1 MPHPSETDH
10 QTPAC
15 PTLRATERP
24 RVSPHGRQDQGAC
37 AEQPG
42 GRGTQKVPR
51 APLEGKSRVRRGTRR
66 GGPGPRACGPGRR
79 GHGEQEPR
87 VASRAA
93 RTQSQGALLRAGG
106 RGPSE
111 PLGAAGTRAAG
122 QRGPRCRLRPLRWP
136 VPSSLRLAQAALGA
150 GTTNREGARG
160 PGAEDRDAGAGAA
173 GARGARTAG
182 GTRVAHEIVG
192 GTHVAHVSISVGGT
206 RVAHVSAAWAGWRG
220 ATGTGRAAP
229 RRRRCGTRPAPTN
242 CRRNESAS
250 QKAWPLAWL
259 FAWSSGAGGPC
270 KPAQSLFCGASNRS
284 TWNHSL
290 KAFYT

>member
-24 RVSPHGRQDQGAC
+24 RVSPHGHQDRGAC

-66 GGPGPRACGPGRR
+66 GGPGPRARGPGRR

-93 RTQSQGALLRAGG
+93 RTQSQGALLGAGG

-160 PGAEDRDAGAGAA
+160 PGAEDRDAGAGAT

-182 GTRVAHEIVG
+182 GTRVAHECGGGRDTRRTRERGVG
-192 GTHVAHVSISVGGT
+192 G
-206 RVAHVSAAWAGWRG
+206 AG
-220 ATGTGRAAP
+220 
-229 RRRRCGTRPAPTN
+229 C
-242 CRRNESAS
+242 
-250 QKAWPLAWL
+250 
-259 FAWSSGAGGPC
+259 
-270 KPAQSLFCGASNRS
+270 PAQTTLRHTPRANKLPGKRVSFSESLAARMAVCMVLRGQR
-284 TWNHSL
+284 TMQTRTEPVLWSL
-290 KAFYT
+290 